1 MRFRKENGEF
11 YPLGISVKLGEIAEV
26 KGGVGFPVK
35 LQKEDTMEIPFFKV
49 SDMNIQGNERE
60 LKISNNYVSQDT
72 LESKLRCKVFNPPGI
87 VFAKV
92 GAALLLDRKR
102 LCYQKFLVDNNMMA
116 VTVNSK
122 NCVTEYLYYYLVNFN
137 LSSLSQ
143 VGALP
148 SINAKQVKDINII
161 LPCKDEQEKIASFFS
176 TLDEKIS
183 LVEDKLT
190 LINKLKK
197 GIIQK
202 ILSQEVRF
210 RDEKGCVFPDW
221 INKKM
226 GDIFSISAGGDLDK
240 SRASNYFDKT
250 FCYKVFANALPG
262 DGLYGYA
269 NYYLI
274 EGDTITVTGRGDIG
288 HAIARHEK
296 YVPIVRL
303 LVCKPLK
310 QQNVDFFAEIINNTK
325 IFNESTGVPQLTR
338 PQLAEIKVPVPTL
351 DEQDKI
357 AKLVKS
363 LDDLIKTN
371 RNKINQLR
379 RLRQGLIKEMFA

>member
-1 MRFRKENGEF
+1 
-11 YPLGISVKLGEIAEV
+11 
-26 KGGVGFPVK
+26 
-35 LQKEDTMEIPFFKV
+35 
-49 SDMNIQGNERE
+49 
-60 LKISNNYVSQDT
+60 
-72 LESKLRCKVFNPPGI
+72 
-87 VFAKV
+87 
-92 GAALLLDRKR
+92 
-102 LCYQKFLVDNNMMA
+102 
-116 VTVNSK
+116 
-122 NCVTEYLYYYLVNFN
+122 
-137 LSSLSQ
+137 
-143 VGALP
+143 
-148 SINAKQVKDINII
+148 
-161 LPCKDEQEKIASFFS
+161 
-176 TLDEKIS
+176 
-183 LVEDKLT
+183 
-190 LINKLKK
+190 
-197 GIIQK
+197 
-202 ILSQEVRF
+202 
-210 RDEKGCVFPDW
+210 
-221 INKKM
+221 M

-250 FCYKVFANALPG
+250 FCYKVFANALTD